1 MATVTWKRQPKAR
14 IPDPYTG
21 KVTVHGSPCYDF
33 IVSLRALYN
42 PRTFV
47 ASRSWAA
54 AARRTFPADLLE
66 LGAFYFQGSDTAL
79 GYGALRLVPHLG
91 ADAPPAELI
100 TALKRTPAD
109 ILAGYMLD
117 TGEVPMATLQ
127 VLERAV
133 RGVVRDREV
142 EQALHQLPPVW
153 AKRCRRVLSDPTAA
167 KADLIKVMDWYRK
180 FRFDD
185 EVQQLAGPIQAAVKK
200 ATGLLAVLRTSEAVE
215 QLLGGYTLSEDLDLE
230 RITLAPSVFIYPF
243 MSSRV
248 DERAHEAVIVFGVRR
263 KGASVHGRVPD
274 EDLLDVLKAMADHG
288 RLKALTL
295 LAERSLYGP
304 DLVRELGVTQPTVH
318 HHVSQLR
325 AAGLVR
331 QERTARG
338 MRYSIR
344 QESVREVVQALT
356 TLFALEGGAPTPRP
370 EDDGRS
376 GRQEG

>member
-1 MATVTWKRQPKAR
+1 M
-14 IPDPYTG
+14 
-21 KVTVHGSPCYDF
+21 
-33 IVSLRALYN
+33 
-42 PRTFV
+42 
-47 ASRSWAA
+47 
-54 AARRTFPADLLE
+54 E
-66 LGAFYFQGSDTAL
+66 
-79 GYGALRLVPHLG
+79 
-91 ADAPPAELI
+91 
-100 TALKRTPAD
+100 
-109 ILAGYMLD
+109 
-117 TGEVPMATLQ
+117 TLQ

-133 RGVVRDREV
+133 RGAARDREV
-142 EQALHQLPPVW
+142 EQAMHQLPPVW
-153 AKRCRRVLSDPTAA
+153 AKRCRRVLSDPQAA

-180 FRFDD
+180 FRFED
-185 EVQQLAGPIQAAVKK
+185 EVQQLVGPLETAVKK
-200 ATGLLAVLRTSEAVE
+200 ATRLLEVLRTSEAVE

-263 KGASVHGRVPD
+263 KGASIHGQVPD

-344 QESVREVVQALT
+344 RESVREVVQALT
-356 TLFALEGGAPTPRP
+356 TLFALDGDSRAALSA
-370 EDDGRS
+370 DDGRS
-376 GRQEG
+376 GRKEGQSA